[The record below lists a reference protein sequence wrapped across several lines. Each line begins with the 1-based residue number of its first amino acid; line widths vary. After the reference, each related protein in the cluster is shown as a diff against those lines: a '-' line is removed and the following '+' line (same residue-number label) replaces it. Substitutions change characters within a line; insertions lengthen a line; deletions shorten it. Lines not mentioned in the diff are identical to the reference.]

1 MKSPCRDTRA
11 HIIFYTTILYTYN
24 GSLFYVSLNFFNLH
38 VDSLNESDPTGPEN
52 MKLFREKLAFLQKMI
67 YESDLNIELKHT
79 LIKEAVEQFV
89 QACLH
94 TGTER
99 PEIEQHLNVL
109 CYQDVVIPRT
119 LHEWC
124 FKCLTSSSQQYQQQ
138 HSSFSKHPTTGSP
151 APPKM
156 EALSLFTKEIVY
168 HSMFLCVTVDTCNDE
183 SNYKRSLFRL
193 PTGHSFEQVS
203 MSADK
208 SLVERCI
215 IAKKKKILFVAFRGE
230 PSLCQWPQKYSNF
243 REGIFHIVFTPC
255 ICIRCS

>member
-1 MKSPCRDTRA
+1 
-11 HIIFYTTILYTYN
+11 
-24 GSLFYVSLNFFNLH
+24 
-38 VDSLNESDPTGPEN
+38 

-124 FKCLTSSSQQYQQQ
+124 FKYLTSSSQQYQQQ
-138 HSSFSKHPTTGSP
+138 HSSSSRHPTTGSP
-151 APPKM
+151 TPPKM
-156 EALSLFTKEIVY
+156 EAPSLFTKEIIY

-193 PTGHSFEQVS
+193 PTGHSFEQIS

-215 IAKKKKILFVAFRGE
+215 IAKKKKVLFVAFRGE

-243 REGIFHIVFTPC
+243 REGMFHIVFRACIIMLHLIHNLTSFEADVAGSIYMYNQDVHLIIPTGCLIPACALFIIISKPC
-255 ICIRCS
+255 RAGRQ